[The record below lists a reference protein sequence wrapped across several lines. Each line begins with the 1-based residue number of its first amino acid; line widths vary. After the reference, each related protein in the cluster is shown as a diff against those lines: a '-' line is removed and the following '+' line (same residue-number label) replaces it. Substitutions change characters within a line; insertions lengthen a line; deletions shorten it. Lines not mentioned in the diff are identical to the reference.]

1 MKSRHESGGF
11 SCIEIQDY
19 VILLFMKENEELK
32 RRVLDLANRCY
43 QQNIYTFSGFLNA
56 AEVSDV
62 YTMERKLDFV
72 PWKLFGGT
80 EGCERQ
86 MLRFGSA
93 DLLGYEEE
101 FPISCVVIRPAAP
114 KFAEELTHRDFLG
127 ALMNLGIERDVLGD
141 IIVRDAVG
149 YVFCEDAMAAYLAEQ
164 ITQVRHT
171 TMTTEVTKECP
182 AQAAPQFADEEFVV
196 SSNRCDAV
204 VAKAYKLSRTQ
215 STELFRSGKIFVNG
229 RQYDRNSGILKDGDI
244 ISVRGFGKLVFRGFL
259 QETKKGRIR
268 VGISRYV

>member
-1 MKSRHESGGF
+1 MYCAERPVYG
-11 SCIEIQDY
+11 
-19 VILLFMKENEELK
+19 ILCSMKEKEELK

-43 QQNIYTFSGFLNA
+43 QQNIYTFSGFLNV

-62 YTMERKLDFV
+62 YAMERELDFV

-86 MLRFGSA
+86 MLRFGSEET
-93 DLLGYEEE
+93 LGYEEA
-101 FPISCVVIRPAAP
+101 FPISCVVIRPSAP

-141 IIVRDAVG
+141 IIVRGAVG
-149 YVFCEDAMAAYLAEQ
+149 YVFCEDAMADYLEKN

-182 AQAAPQFADEEFVV
+182 RRRHRSLRKKSL
-196 SSNRCDAV
+196 SSVPIDV
-204 VAKAYKLSRTQ
+204 MLSFQKHTGCPGRKV
-215 STELFRSGKIFVNG
+215 RNYSG
-229 RQYDRNSGILKDGDI
+229 
-244 ISVRGFGKLVFRGFL
+244 
-259 QETKKGRIR
+259 QEK
-268 VGISRYV
+268 YL

>member
-1 MKSRHESGGF
+1 M
-11 SCIEIQDY
+11 IWAY
-19 VILLFMKENEELK
+19 VILYSMKENEELK

-62 YTMERKLDFV
+62 YSMERELDFI

-86 MLRFGSA
+86 MLRFGSEET
-93 DLLGYEEE
+93 LGYEEE
-101 FPISCVVIRPAAP
+101 FPISCVVIRPSAP
-114 KFAEELTHRDFLG
+114 KFAEDLSHRDFLG

-141 IIVRDAVG
+141 IIVRDSVG
-149 YVFCEDAMAAYLAEQ
+149 YVFCEDAMAVYLADN

-171 TMTTEVTKECP
+171 VMTTEVTKECP
-182 AQAAPQFADEEFVV
+182 GQAAPQFLEEEFVV
-196 SSNRCDAV
+196 SSNRCDAII
-204 VAKAYKLSRTQ
+204 AKAYKLSRTR
-215 STELFRSGKIFVNG
+215 STELFHAGKIFVNG
-229 RQYDRNSGILKDGDI
+229 RQYDRNSGILKSGDI
-244 ISVRGFGKLVFRGFL
+244 VSVRGFGKFVFRGFL

-268 VGISRYV
+268 VGIARYV

>member
-1 MKSRHESGGF
+1 MYCAERPVYG
-11 SCIEIQDY
+11 
-19 VILLFMKENEELK
+19 ILCSMKEKEELK

-43 QQNIYTFSGFLNA
+43 QQNIYTFSGFLNV

-62 YTMERKLDFV
+62 YAMERELDFV

-86 MLRFGSA
+86 MLRFGSEET
-93 DLLGYEEE
+93 LGYEEA
-101 FPISCVVIRPAAP
+101 FPISCVVIRPSAP

-141 IIVRDAVG
+141 IIVRGAVG
-149 YVFCEDAMAAYLAEQ
+149 YVFCEDAMADYLEKN

-171 TMTTEVTKECP
+171 TMTT
-182 AQAAPQFADEEFVV
+182 APQFAEEEFVV

-204 VAKAYKLSRTQ
+204 VSKAYRLSRTQ
-215 STELFRSGKIFVNG
+215 SAELFRAGKIFVNG
-229 RQYDRNSGILKDGDI
+229 RQYDRNSGILKAQDI
-244 ISVRGFGKLVFRGFL
+244 VSVRGFGKFVFRGFL

-268 VGISRYV
+268 VGIARYI